1 MTKKTALFLGS
12 VVHITPNIIYLFH
25 TFYYIFFFFLK
36 KYYILF
42 LNEMMILIKMSKK
55 KLQRLCR
62 VEWGQMGDEDWLV
75 DKLSKKTKL
84 KFENRNKSA

>member
-1 MTKKTALFLGS
+1 
-12 VVHITPNIIYLFH
+12 
-25 TFYYIFFFFLK
+25 
-36 KYYILF
+36 
-42 LNEMMILIKMSKK
+42 MSKK